1 MADGFVVGA
10 ITLIAASIIAALLL
24 WLRKRLLY
32 RHQAEEALSRV
43 FFTVTVPKEEAQTKE
58 GETPKTF
65 RDAVGRIEP
74 LFAALTTTI
83 KKPFWDFRWRLFG
96 QETYTFE
103 ITASDGEIFFTVGSP
118 AKRRELIEKQIHA
131 HYPDAQIEVAR
142 PRMFSPDRKVAAT
155 SLELGGHGL
164 FPIKNYKGME
174 DDPLNA
180 LANALSKI
188 GTEASASVQILV
200 RPTTFSIKKSIESM
214 GKRIAGGKGGGSL
227 LSDVAAAAT
236 GKSTEKPSEQI
247 SQRTPVQE
255 EQLKLLSEKAS
266 ETILQGQVRLV
277 TTGEDDAI
285 ARLHLESLISAFGQY
300 STPNV
305 FFKPAK
311 ERWFRNEGRIV
322 ADYLT
327 SHFGRAPILILN
339 TTELASL
346 FHLPNQWTAAPN
358 IRWLSARRFAPPVNL
373 PESGVIIGETI
384 YRGERKT
391 VRLKED
397 DRRRHLFMIGK
408 TGTGKSTLFETM
420 ALQDISE
427 GKGVCII
434 DPLGDLAESIL
445 SKIPRNRA
453 EDVIYFDPSDTERPM
468 GVNLLSYKKPEERD
482 FLVANWIEIFYK
494 LFDPGKTGII
504 GPQWEH
510 WGRNA
515 ALTVMA
521 QPGGGTL
528 VDIPRLFTDDA
539 YRSAAIANVKDP
551 VVKSFW
557 QQQLQKTADFHKSEM
572 YNYFISKFGRFMTN
586 DLMRNIIGQTESSFD
601 FRELMD
607 SGKILLV
614 NLAKGKIG
622 ETNSNLLGLILVS
635 RLQTAAFSRTDIPEE
650 GRRDFYVYIDEFQ
663 NFTTDTF
670 ATILSEARKYRLDLN
685 ITNQYVA
692 QLTEQIRDAVIG
704 NVGTIISFRIGA
716 QDAELLAKEFKGVTA
731 SDFMN
736 LDKFHTYVKLLVD
749 GTPTPPF
756 TMRTI
761 KTDIKADEKAA
772 EAIKKLSALKYGK
785 TKEEVER
792 RFQERLN
799 TGKLQETPAVFEA
812 LKRESG

>member
-1 MADGFVVGA
+1 MF
-10 ITLIAASIIAALLL
+10 
-24 WLRKRLLY
+24 K
-32 RHQAEEALSRV
+32 HQAEEALQRV
-43 FFTVTVPKEEAQTKE
+43 FFTVTVPKEESQTKE

-65 RDAVGRIEP
+65 RDAVGRIES
-74 LFAALTTTI
+74 LFSALTTTI

-96 QETYTFE
+96 QETYSFE
-103 ITASDGEIFFTVGSP
+103 ITASDGEIFFTIGAP

-131 HYPDAQIEVAR
+131 HYPDAQVEVGR
-142 PRMFSPDRKVAAT
+142 PRMFAKDRKIAAV

-164 FPIKNYKGME
+164 FPIKNYRGLE
-174 DDPLNA
+174 DDPLNP

-188 GTEASASVQILV
+188 NSDASASIQILV
-200 RPTTFSIKKSIESM
+200 RPTTHSVKGSIEAM
-214 GKRIAGGKGGGSL
+214 AKRITGDKSGGSL
-227 LSDVAAAAT
+227 LKDVAAAAT
-236 GKSTEKPSEQI
+236 GASPEKQKQPSQTLR
-247 SQRTPVQE
+247 SPLQE
-255 EQLKLLSEKAS
+255 EQLKLLSEKAAQ
-266 ETILQGQVRLV
+266 TILQAQVRLV
-277 TTGEDDAI
+277 ATGPDEAV

-300 STPNV
+300 ATPHV
-305 FFKPAK
+305 FFKPARGFLYK
-311 ERWFRNEGRIV
+311 SVGRIV

-327 SHFGRAPILILN
+327 SHFGRAPTLILN

-358 IRWLSARRFAPPVNL
+358 IRWLSSRRLSPPVNL
-373 PESGVIIGETI
+373 PHKGVVVGETI
-384 YRGERKT
+384 YRGERRV
-391 VRLKED
+391 VRLKHD

-420 ALQDISE
+420 ALQDITE
-427 GKGVCII
+427 GKGVCVI

-445 SKIPRNRA
+445 AKVPRARA
-453 EDVIYFDPSDTERPM
+453 EDVIYFDPSDVLRPM
-468 GVNLLSYKKPEERD
+468 GLNLLSYKKPEERD

-494 LFDPGKTGII
+494 LFDPGRTGII

-528 VDIPRLFTDDA
+528 IDIPRLFTDDG
-539 YRSAAIANVKDP
+539 YRSAAIANVQDP

-586 DLMRNIIGQTESSFD
+586 DLMRNIIGQTESAFD
-601 FRELMD
+601 LREVMD

-635 RLQTAAFSRTDIPEE
+635 KLQTAAFARTDIPEE
-650 GRRDFYVYIDEFQ
+650 DRRDFYVYIDEFQ

-692 QLTEQIRDAVIG
+692 QLTDQIRDAVIG
-704 NVGTIISFRIGA
+704 NVGTMVSFRIGA
-716 QDAELLAKEFKGVTA
+716 QDAELLSKEFKGVQP

-761 KTDIKADEKAA
+761 KTDIKADPSAS

-785 TKEEVER
+785 PKTEVER
-792 RFQERLN
+792 HFQERLN
-799 TGKLQETPAVFEA
+799 QGKLQETPAVFEA